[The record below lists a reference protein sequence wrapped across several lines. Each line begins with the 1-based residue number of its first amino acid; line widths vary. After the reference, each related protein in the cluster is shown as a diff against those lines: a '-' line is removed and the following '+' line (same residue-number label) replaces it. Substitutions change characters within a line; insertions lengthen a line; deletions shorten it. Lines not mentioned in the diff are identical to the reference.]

1 MLKKF
6 SVLRV
11 LKIWPISKTWTF
23 YPFFNTKHSIPDFFF
38 ISHCLYVPRG
48 CITCIMLK
56 YWNTCHVLASMSGVK
71 PSTPNLTSYNFDHS
85 YLFASI
91 STPSSVFFL
100 QSKCFLFP
108 LCRSALLYVH
118 YSSLRRSSNPNFF
131 RKSSNFLDGHPYVR
145 KANWATIY
153 SKNHVWN

>member
-1 MLKKF
+1 M
-6 SVLRV
+6 

-91 STPSSVFFL
+91 STPSSVFFYSPNVSYFHYAVLPFCMSIIPVWEGRLIRIFFGNL
-100 QSKCFLFP
+100 QISWTVIRTCARLTEQPSTLKTMCET
-108 LCRSALLYVH
+108 
-118 YSSLRRSSNPNFF
+118 
-131 RKSSNFLDGHPYVR
+131 KSNFWH
-145 KANWATIY
+145 N
-153 SKNHVWN
+153 